1 MGAEGRFAENIATG
15 AVLIHL
21 GTEGRSGLV
30 PPQGWEMEPKPLL
43 KTDLLRAGLSA
54 NAFFLSHL
62 PPAIALWVLG
72 KKNKNSP

>member
-54 NAFFLSHL
+54 NAFFFIPLDSCYCS
-62 PPAIALWVLG
+62 LG
-72 KKNKNSP
+72 SGEEK